1 MKRTKIFNKR
11 KRNIWSTAKTKVKN
25 LSRFPPLPSCW
36 KNSLPCFKRFAFFLS
51 FPLSFFYSIVL
62 LCFIQYLFIVVL
74 SFCPFSLFCYFFLN
88 FSLFCY
94 FFVYPFVVLF
104 LSLSF
109 SCSIFFVYLYI
120 DWCYF
125 IFLSSPIY
133 FFFLISLI
141 DYLSISLS
149 SHIL

>member
-1 MKRTKIFNKR
+1 MVDCKNEGKKSFKISSSPVLLNK
-11 KRNIWSTAKTKVKN
+11 W
-25 LSRFPPLPSCW
+25 PPMLQTIC
-36 KNSLPCFKRFAFFLS
+36 FLS
-51 FPLSFFYSIVL
+51 FLPSLFLLFNYFVL
-62 LCFIQYLFIVVL
+62 FHSLHVVL

-94 FFVYPFVVLF
+94 FFVYPLVVLF

>member
-1 MKRTKIFNKR
+1 MVDCKNEGKKSFKISSSPVLLNK
-11 KRNIWSTAKTKVKN
+11 W
-25 LSRFPPLPSCW
+25 PPMLQTIC
-36 KNSLPCFKRFAFFLS
+36 FLS
-51 FPLSFFYSIVL
+51 FLLSFFYSIVL
-62 LCFIQYLFIVVL
+62 LCFIHYLFIVVL